1 MPGDGDV
8 VSANQARKKKK
19 KKRRC
24 GAAQRKRR
32 MKEPRSGVA
41 PGHATETGVALPK
54 GPALECARRPSAGA
68 AKAAAGGDCC
78 ATGRGPERDGA
89 LHPAQALRAGH
100 NKFAHPR
107 GHGFGPIWLHS
118 YVAGVAAMYAIRDA
132 WRMEF
137 EVQPKEEGGGG
148 EPAVFCRPAERF
160 VLKCSVCR
168 ATAVLQASGGRWQLT
183 HQEHA
188 AGSRHMCSRTGK
200 AHAPGLM
207 SRRKLRNMETRRMA
221 QADKALLQGQWRE
234 GSVPLQP
241 ELVASGV
248 EVDSS
253 GSTTAVL
260 YSAEPNSAS
269 PLHAEVRAH
278 GARCELQRLHVGR
291 VDPKMKVFTMPLRV
305 AERMRRNHVPY
316 YNGTSLPA
324 APAERK
330 AAGAAAIA
338 AAEAAGAYPRRKR
351 GWAQADT
358 AARGR
363 RQKRRLARMRGKGSE
378 PSLPPPVKRVPVR
391 NQPAE
396 ARKARQRAYRNQYC
410 KQRRILLQGKGPSW
424 VAARWAAYLGGLAPQ
439 MYDCTGHSAVVL
451 GYRPEEVAAV
461 EDAKFE
467 SDCARLA
474 AACGAAAAPAR
485 PRVSCKWASSS
496 SSGGGESSSG
506 DSSGGDSSSNS
517 SSSSSSSSSSG
528 SVGSGSAR
536 GIRGRRVGARG
547 SASGAGRDSAS
558 GARQRVRMSVLAAV
572 GQARHPAVVAAA
584 IRDGMTALFQQG
596 CWAKC
601 PAHFD
606 GQFYMAGRTSP
617 DCVKDAAIGYADQ
630 RKYEAAAATEDAA
643 TEPER
648 LIETMC
654 RTVWGAAVEVFPFL
668 EECRDVF
675 LSPVG
680 KGVCYD
686 GTMTMQVSVT
696 RNCGVGLHAD
706 KEDGP
711 FSIMVWCNQGPGRLN
726 GGAFC
731 MPGVGLKV
739 IPTGLTIAVLAA
751 GTVIHGTLPVV
762 AVPGGADAGAAQAP
776 AACASLSPQQFQAP
790 GPARFGFSHFMR
802 PRYLQSVASMAAG
815 AGSLYG
821 LWALQRDRTKQILQV
836 AMERQRLTAARR
848 RRDLSLAEEARLEDA
863 AAAVPRMRDALQVQF
878 GELRQR
884 GEGASAFNTPLFAKW
899 PPRWLAQSLLWKATT
914 LPAPAEAAGRP
925 NTGKQ
930 NTGKRG
936 RDRGAAAATTAAP
949 ALEI

>member
-1 MPGDGDV
+1 SEMPGDGDV

-485 PRVSCKWASSS
+485 PRVSCK
-496 SSGGGESSSG
+496 
-506 DSSGGDSSSNS
+506 
-517 SSSSSSSSSSG
+517 
-528 SVGSGSAR
+528 
-536 GIRGRRVGARG
+536 
-547 SASGAGRDSAS
+547 
-558 GARQRVRMSVLAAV
+558 
-572 GQARHPAVVAAA
+572 
-584 IRDGMTALFQQG
+584 
-596 CWAKC
+596 
-601 PAHFD
+601 
-606 GQFYMAGRTSP
+606 
-617 DCVKDAAIGYADQ
+617 YADQ

-836 AMERQRLTAARR
+836 
-848 RRDLSLAEEARLEDA
+848 
-863 AAAVPRMRDALQVQF
+863 QF

-884 GEGASAFNTPLFAKW
+884 GEGASAFNTPLFAKHARAALPEA
-899 PPRWLAQSLLWKATT
+899 PPRRTVACGRCRCVLRAVGRVLYAASAGGRGWRVCVAAHSEGVAKRRACAHKVSQRYGIECTGVGMARLRSPATGGN
-914 LPAPAEAAGRP
+914 AAW
-925 NTGKQ
+925 
-930 NTGKRG
+930 
-936 RDRGAAAATTAAP
+936 
-949 ALEI
+949 